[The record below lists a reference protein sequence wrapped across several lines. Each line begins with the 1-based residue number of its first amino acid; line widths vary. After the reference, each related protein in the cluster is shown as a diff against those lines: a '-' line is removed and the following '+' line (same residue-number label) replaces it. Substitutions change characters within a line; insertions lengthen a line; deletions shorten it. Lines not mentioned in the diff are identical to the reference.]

1 MKLFMKTDIGLVRQ
15 TNQDAVVGMVLDKHT
30 AWAAVCDGMGGA
42 NGGNIASETCAK
54 ILTEQMEN
62 GIRPDMAESS
72 VRNLLSSSVYNANH
86 AVYSIA
92 EKDAS
97 LKGMGTTAVLALA
110 EKDKAYLVNIGDSRA
125 FLVREGIE
133 QLTKDHTIVQ
143 AMVDLGELTEEQARE
158 HPQKHIITRALGVNA
173 SVDVDF
179 YTCEFP
185 ENAILLLCS
194 DGLSNHVEAE
204 EILSLCRQIPLEEL
218 AESLVTR
225 AIESGGSDNV
235 TVAVIA
241 NQPQEAS

>member
-15 TNQDAVVGMVLDKHT
+15 TNQDAVVGHVLDRQT

-42 NGGNIASETCAK
+42 NGGNVASETCAK
-54 ILTEQMEN
+54 KLEEQMEN
-62 GIRPDMAESS
+62 GFRPNMTESS
-72 VRNLLSSSVYNANH
+72 VRNLLSSSIYNANH

-92 EKDAS
+92 EEDAS
-97 LKGMGTTAVLALA
+97 LKGMGTTAVLALV
-110 EKDKAYLVNIGDSRA
+110 EQEKAYLVNVGDSRA
-125 FLVREGIE
+125 FLVTETIE

-179 YTCEFP
+179 YVCGFP
-185 ENAILLLCS
+185 ENAVLILCS

-204 EILSLCRQIPLEEL
+204 EILKLCRQNPLEQV
-218 AESLVTR
+218 AEALVAR
-225 AIESGGSDNV
+225 AVESGGSDNV

-241 NQPQEAS
+241 NQPQEAN